1 MRQSSCWLYEKQ
13 LWDMEELDMPLENYN
28 AKKFWISVLLE
39 EMVDFQESK
48 TLVREHKI
56 KESKQLS
63 SLWRTVLH

>member
-1 MRQSSCWLYEKQ
+1 
-13 LWDMEELDMPLENYN
+13 MEELDMPLENYN